1 LPKRS
6 AAVVLSCLLLPAAVL
21 YGQDKS
27 KRTYELIYEDV
38 QALKTQVQA
47 LSAKV
52 DRGAED
58 ILRLQE
64 QLKNVA
70 DLLRQ
75 VSARQSSVDD
85 SLRAVP
91 SQYSDLARKVDVIS
105 SQLLKIAADLSARAE
120 PAAADQAQ
128 PGAGKEAAAPAA
140 KAASGASPQEAFNVA
155 YNDYL
160 KGNFQLAVS
169 SFSLYR
175 QQFPDSPLA
184 DDALYWIGEAFYSQK
199 KYVEAVDAFDNL
211 LLTYPRSDKAAA
223 GLLKKGLALTELG
236 KKDQALAVFKLLAA
250 KYPLEAEA
258 RIAADK
264 IKELTEK

>member
-1 LPKRS
+1 LPKRT
-6 AAVVLSCLLLPAAVL
+6 AAFVLACLLLPAAVL

-38 QALKTQVQA
+38 QALKAQVQA

-52 DRGAED
+52 DRSAED
-58 ILRLQE
+58 ILRIQE

-120 PAAADQAQ
+120 PAAADQTQAGGGARPSTPAAQ
-128 PGAGKEAAAPAA
+128 PAP
-140 KAASGASPQEAFNVA
+140 GPSPQEAFNVA

-169 SFSLYR
+169 SFGLYR

-223 GLLKKGLALTELG
+223 ALLKKGLALTELG

>member
-1 LPKRS
+1 MPKS
-6 AAVVLSCLLLPAAVL
+6 TAAVVLFCLLLPAAL

-38 QALKTQVQA
+38 QALKAQVQA

-52 DRGAED
+52 DRSAED

-75 VSARQSSVDD
+75 VSAKQSSVDD

-91 SQYSDLARKVDVIS
+91 SQYSDLARKVDIIS
-105 SQLLKIAADLSARAE
+105 SQLLKIAADLASRAA
-120 PAAADQAQ
+120 PAVVDQAQ
-128 PGAGKEAAAPAA
+128 PGAGKETPASAA
-140 KAASGASPQEAFNVA
+140 KPPSSVSPQEAFNVA

-169 SFSLYR
+169 SFDLYR

-184 DDALYWIGEAFYSQK
+184 DDALYWIGEAFFSQK
-199 KYVEAVDAFDNL
+199 RYVEAVDAFDNL

-258 RIAADK
+258 RIAAEK